1 MKTVRRGIA
10 GIAAAA
16 LTAAGLSVLG
26 VATAPSAHAEEVS
39 ISNASLTWGLSGYA
53 QKGIFG
59 PWTYKDLTGNVSQ
72 LTGSVSSGTQNE
84 YLVDPVPATSMPTTS
99 PAGKTA
105 NAVKFTQGAGTSD
118 SATGAVS
125 LSWTGSYTVNA
136 YPAQYN
142 APNEIYSN
150 PKLTLDG
157 DGDGTLTMNFA
168 LGAGQDMS
176 GNPTPAVD
184 LGRLTVLTF
193 SDGSVDETG
202 FGKFRA
208 TPNYQGVEVTV
219 PSGETAQNRT
229 CTASGGATGWWGSWP
244 SEFVNAVPA
253 SIRPHFYSTGCGGL
267 QDNKP
272 ALPVDVDLGI
282 SPKVSVSADVITL
295 GAARQITVTGSG
307 FDPARAI
314 GTRPPLAGQPAGV
327 YIAFGKFA
335 ENWRPS
341 ASAPSSSRAT
351 VQNDVQWATPNGVA
365 PGTATLNADGT
376 FSVTLKVDKAALDAL
391 ATSPSLT
398 QYGIYTYAG
407 SGASEATFETY
418 TPISFVKATGSV
430 STTVTKKPTPAA
442 TGTATLKVTSDETAT
457 GDVQL
462 QVKRANGSVV
472 ATTSAQ
478 LQDGAAAVTLP
489 RLAPGRYSLVASYA
503 GDGVVAGATSTTALD
518 VAKVAARVTA
528 SWAKK
533 PTARKAG
540 KLKVTV
546 SATGVTATGKVTV
559 VIKNAKGKKVR
570 TVAGTLS
577 KGVVTIKVP
586 KLKAGKYKL
595 SVAYAGDSQLNGA
608 SSSAKV
614 TAKRR

>member
-26 VATAPSAHAEEVS
+26 AATAPSAHAAPVT
-39 ISNASLTWGLSGYA
+39 INNASFTWGLSGYA

-59 PWTYKDLTGNVSQ
+59 PWTYKDLTGNVAE
-72 LTGSVSSGTQNE
+72 LTGAVSGGTQSS
-84 YLVDPVPATSMPTTS
+84 YLVDPVPATSMPTTV

-105 NAVKFTQGAGTSD
+105 NAVKFTQGTGTSD
-118 SATGAVS
+118 NATGAVS

-136 YPAQYN
+136 YPPQYN

-150 PKLTLDG
+150 PQLTLDG
-157 DGDGTLTMNFA
+157 DGDGALTMNFA

-184 LGRLTVLTF
+184 LGRLTVMTF

-202 FGKFRA
+202 FGEFRA
-208 TPNYQGVEVTV
+208 TPDYQGVEVTV
-219 PSGETAQNRT
+219 PSGETAQNRS
-229 CTASGGATGWWGSWP
+229 CTTAGDATGWWGSWP
-244 SEFVNAVPA
+244 SEFVNAVPS

-307 FDPARAI
+307 FDPTRAV

-327 YIAFGKFA
+327 YVVFGKYA

-341 ASAPSSSRAT
+341 ASAPSSTRVSVRA
-351 VQNDVQWATPNGVA
+351 DDQWATPNGVA

-376 FSVTLKVDKAALDAL
+376 FSVTLKVDKAAVDAL

-398 QYGIYTYAG
+398 NYGVYTYAG
-407 SGASEATFETY
+407 SGATEASFETY
-418 TPISFVKATGSV
+418 TPISFVEATSSV
-430 STTVTKKPTPAA
+430 STKVSKKPTPTA
-442 TGTATLKVTSDETAT
+442 TGTAQLTVTSDETAT
-457 GDVQL
+457 GDIQL
-462 QVKRANGSVV
+462 QVKRANGTVV
-472 ATTSAQ
+472 TTTSAQ
-478 LQDGAAAVTLP
+478 LQAGSASVTLP
-489 RLAPGRYSLVASYA
+489 KLAPGRYSLVANYA
-503 GDGVVAGATSTTALD
+503 GDGTVAGATSTTTLD
-518 VAKVAARVTA
+518 VAKMAASVKAAWT
-528 SWAKK
+528 KK

-559 VIKNAKGKKVR
+559 VVKTAKGKKVK
-570 TVAGTLS
+570 TVAGNLS

-586 KLKAGKYKL
+586 KLKAGKYQL
-595 SVAYAGDSQLNGA
+595 TLTYAGDSQLSGA
-608 SSSAKV
+608 SSKAKV